1 MKDITFNEARHRV
14 DELQELLWQY
24 SHEYYVLDQ
33 PTVTDQEYDQ
43 LYYELVELEEAFPEL
58 IHLDSPTQAV
68 GGQLL
73 EGFVKVAHSTP
84 MMSLDDAFNFEE
96 LEAFD
101 KRLQRLTES
110 EYSYTAELKIDG
122 LAINL
127 RYEQGELV
135 EAATRGDGT
144 VGENVTENIKRIR
157 MIPQKLKQDI
167 DVEVRGEV
175 YMPKRSFIELNQAR
189 ELEGLEIFANPRN
202 AAAGTI
208 RNLDPA
214 VTQRRKLSGFFYTL
228 VNAGQY
234 GVSSQDEA
242 LDFIENL
249 GLPVNQEHT
258 QLQDIDDIL
267 HYIERYQEE
276 RQGLPYDI
284 DGIVIKANEFSIQEQ
299 AGFTA
304 RSPRWAIAY
313 KFPAE
318 EAETTVLSID
328 WTVGR
333 TGVVTPTAIM
343 EPVLLDGSTV
353 QRATLHN
360 VDIIQKK
367 DVRPGDQVLIR
378 KAGDIIPEVI
388 RVLFDKR
395 PEGSRPYIIP
405 THCPVCESDLV
416 HLEEE
421 VALRCVNPQ
430 CPAQVVEK
438 MTHFVSRNAMNIE
451 GIGEKVVRQL
461 YDEGLIRDV
470 GDFYLLKKEDL
481 IELERFGEKSAG
493 NVVQAVDASRSNSLE
508 RLIFGLG
515 IRHVG
520 SKASLLL
527 ARHFKSMVNLMQA
540 DPEDLLEV
548 EGIGEIIVDSILNFF
563 QLEETRKLIDKLKN
577 LQVNM
582 KYLDDQTE
590 IEESVVRRF
599 EGKTIVLTGKLEA
612 MTREELTELIQDAGG
627 KVTGSVSKKT
637 DLLIAGENA
646 GSKLTKAR
654 ELDIDI
660 WSEAEL
666 SDILGSG
673 H

>member
-73 EGFVKVAHSTP
+73 EGFEKVAHSTP

-267 HYIERYQEE
+267 HYIEKYQEE

-395 PEGSRPYIIP
+395 PEGSRPYTIP

-527 ARHFKSMVNLMQA
+527 ARNFKSMVNLMQA

>member
-58 IHLDSPTQAV
+58 VHLDSPTQAV

-73 EGFVKVAHSTP
+73 EGFEKVAHSTP

-96 LEAFD
+96 LKAFD
-101 KRLQRLTES
+101 KRLQRLTED
-110 EYSYTAELKIDG
+110 EYTYTAELKIDG

-157 MIPQKLKQDI
+157 MIPKKLKQEI

-234 GVSSQDEA
+234 DVSSQDEA
-242 LDFIENL
+242 LNFIESL

-395 PEGSRPYIIP
+395 PEGSRPYTIP
-405 THCPVCESDLV
+405 TYCPVCESDLV

-438 MTHFVSRNAMNIE
+438 MIHFVSRNAMNIE

-461 YDEGLIRDV
+461 YDEDLIRDV

-481 IELERFGEKSAG
+481 VQLERFGEKSAG
-493 NVVQAVDASRSNSLE
+493 NVVKAVDASRSNSLE

-540 DPEDLLEV
+540 ESEDLLEV

-563 QLEETRKLIDKLKN
+563 QLEETEKLIDKLKN

-582 KYLDDQTE
+582 DYLDDKTE
-590 IEESVVRRF
+590 VEESVARRL

-612 MTREELTELIQDAGG
+612 MTREELTGLIQDAGG
-627 KVTGSVSKKT
+627 KVTGSVSKNT

-654 ELDIDI
+654 ELDIEI
-660 WSEAEL
+660 WSEADL
-666 SDILGSG
+666 SEILGRD

>member
-58 IHLDSPTQAV
+58 VHLDSPTQAV

-73 EGFVKVAHSTP
+73 EGFEKVAHSTP

-96 LEAFD
+96 LKAFD
-101 KRLQRLTES
+101 KRLQRLTED
-110 EYSYTAELKIDG
+110 EYTYTAELKIDG

-157 MIPQKLKQDI
+157 MIPKKLKQEI

-242 LDFIENL
+242 LNFIESL

-333 TGVVTPTAIM
+333 TGVLTPTAIM

-360 VDIIQKK
+360 VDMIQKK

-395 PEGSRPYIIP
+395 PEGSRPYTIP
-405 THCPVCESDLV
+405 TYCPVCESDLV

-438 MTHFVSRNAMNIE
+438 MIHFVSRNAMNIE

-461 YDEGLIRDV
+461 YDEDLIRDV

-481 IELERFGEKSAG
+481 VQLERFGEKSAG
-493 NVVQAVDASRSNSLE
+493 NVVKAVDASRSNSLE

-527 ARHFKSMVNLMQA
+527 ARHFKSMDNLMQA
-540 DPEDLLEV
+540 ESEDLLEV

-563 QLEETRKLIDKLKN
+563 QLEETEKLIDKLKN

-582 KYLDDQTE
+582 DYLDDKTE
-590 IEESVVRRF
+590 VEESVARRL

-612 MTREELTELIQDAGG
+612 MTREELTGLIQDAGG
-627 KVTGSVSKKT
+627 KVTGSVSKNT

-654 ELDIDI
+654 ELDIEI
-660 WSEAEL
+660 WSEADL
-666 SDILGSG
+666 SEILGSG

>member
-58 IHLDSPTQAV
+58 VHLDSPTQAV

-73 EGFVKVAHSTP
+73 EGFEKVAHSTP

-96 LEAFD
+96 LKAFD
-101 KRLQRLTES
+101 KRLQRLTED
-110 EYSYTAELKIDG
+110 EYTYTAELKIDG

-157 MIPQKLKQDI
+157 MIPKKLKQEI

-234 GVSSQDEA
+234 DVSSQDEA
-242 LDFIENL
+242 LNFIESL

-258 QLQDIDDIL
+258 QLQDVDDIL

-360 VDIIQKK
+360 VDMIQKK
-367 DVRPGDQVLIR
+367 DVRPSDQVLIR

-395 PEGSRPYIIP
+395 PEGSRPYTIP
-405 THCPVCESDLV
+405 TYCPVCESDLV

-438 MTHFVSRNAMNIE
+438 MIHFVSRNAMNIE

-461 YDEGLIRDV
+461 YDEDLIRDV

-481 IELERFGEKSAG
+481 VQLERFGEKSAG
-493 NVVQAVDASRSNSLE
+493 NVVKAVDASRSNSLE

-527 ARHFKSMVNLMQA
+527 ARHFKSMDNLMQA
-540 DPEDLLEV
+540 ESEDLLEV

-563 QLEETRKLIDKLKN
+563 QLEETEKLIDKLKN

-582 KYLDDQTE
+582 DYLDDKTE
-590 IEESVVRRF
+590 VEESVARRL

-612 MTREELTELIQDAGG
+612 MTREELTGLIQDAGG
-627 KVTGSVSKKT
+627 KVTGSVSKNT

-654 ELDIDI
+654 ELDIEI
-660 WSEAEL
+660 WSEADL
-666 SDILGSG
+666 SEILGRDY
-673 H
+673 

>member
-58 IHLDSPTQAV
+58 VHLDSPTQAV

-73 EGFVKVAHSTP
+73 EGFEKVAHSTP

-96 LEAFD
+96 LKAFD
-101 KRLQRLTES
+101 KRLQRLTED
-110 EYSYTAELKIDG
+110 EYTYTAELKIDG

-157 MIPQKLKQDI
+157 MIPKKLKQEI

-242 LDFIENL
+242 LNFIESL

-258 QLQDIDDIL
+258 QLQDVDDIL

-360 VDIIQKK
+360 VDMIQKK

-395 PEGSRPYIIP
+395 PEGSRPYTIP
-405 THCPVCESDLV
+405 TYCPVCESDLV

-438 MTHFVSRNAMNIE
+438 MIHFVSRNAMNIE

-461 YDEGLIRDV
+461 YDEDLIRDV

-481 IELERFGEKSAG
+481 VQLERFGEKSAG
-493 NVVQAVDASRSNSLE
+493 NVVKAVDASRSNSLE

-527 ARHFKSMVNLMQA
+527 ARHFKSMDNLMQA
-540 DPEDLLEV
+540 ESEDLLEV

-563 QLEETRKLIDKLKN
+563 QLEETEKLIDKLKN

-582 KYLDDQTE
+582 DYLDDKTE
-590 IEESVVRRF
+590 VEESVARRL

-612 MTREELTELIQDAGG
+612 MTREELTGLIQDAGG
-627 KVTGSVSKKT
+627 KVTGSVSKNT

-654 ELDIDI
+654 ELDIEI
-660 WSEAEL
+660 WSEADL
-666 SDILGSG
+666 SEILGRD

>member
-58 IHLDSPTQAV
+58 VHLDSPTQAV

-73 EGFVKVAHSTP
+73 EGFEKVAHSTP

-96 LEAFD
+96 LKAFD
-101 KRLQRLTES
+101 KRLQRLTED
-110 EYSYTAELKIDG
+110 EYTYTAELKIDG

-135 EAATRGDGT
+135 EAATRGDGM

-157 MIPQKLKQDI
+157 MIPKKLKQEI

-234 GVSSQDEA
+234 DVSSQDEA
-242 LDFIENL
+242 LNFIESL

-258 QLQDIDDIL
+258 QLQDVDDIL

-360 VDIIQKK
+360 VDMIQKK

-395 PEGSRPYIIP
+395 PEGSRPYTIP
-405 THCPVCESDLV
+405 TYCPVCESDLV

-438 MTHFVSRNAMNIE
+438 MIHFVSRNAMNIE

-461 YDEGLIRDV
+461 YDEDLIRDV

-481 IELERFGEKSAG
+481 VQLERFGEKSAG
-493 NVVQAVDASRSNSLE
+493 NVVKAVDASRSNSLE

-527 ARHFKSMVNLMQA
+527 ARHFKSMDNLMQA
-540 DPEDLLEV
+540 ESEDLLEV

-563 QLEETRKLIDKLKN
+563 QLEETEKLIDKLKN

-582 KYLDDQTE
+582 DYLDDKTE
-590 IEESVVRRF
+590 VEESVARRL

-612 MTREELTELIQDAGG
+612 MTREELTGLIQDAGG
-627 KVTGSVSKKT
+627 KVTGSVSKNT

-654 ELDIDI
+654 ELDIEI
-660 WSEAEL
+660 WSEADL
-666 SDILGSG
+666 SEILGRG

>member
-73 EGFVKVAHSTP
+73 EGFEKVAHSTP

-395 PEGSRPYIIP
+395 PEGSRPYTIP

-527 ARHFKSMVNLMQA
+527 ARNFKSMVNLMQA

-627 KVTGSVSKKT
+627 KVTGSVSKNT

>member
-58 IHLDSPTQAV
+58 VHLDSPTQAV

-73 EGFVKVAHSTP
+73 EGFEKVAHSTP
-84 MMSLDDAFNFEE
+84 MMGLDDAFNFEE
-96 LEAFD
+96 LKAFD
-101 KRLQRLTES
+101 KRLQRLTED
-110 EYSYTAELKIDG
+110 EYTYTAELKIDG

-157 MIPQKLKQDI
+157 MIPKKLKQEI

-242 LDFIENL
+242 LNFIESL

-360 VDIIQKK
+360 VDMIQKK

-395 PEGSRPYIIP
+395 PEGSRPYTIP
-405 THCPVCESDLV
+405 TYCPVCESDLV

-438 MTHFVSRNAMNIE
+438 MIHFVSRNAMNIE

-461 YDEGLIRDV
+461 YDEDLIRDV

-481 IELERFGEKSAG
+481 VQLERFGEKSAG
-493 NVVQAVDASRSNSLE
+493 NVVKAVDASRSNSLE

-527 ARHFKSMVNLMQA
+527 ARHFKSMDNLMQA
-540 DPEDLLEV
+540 ESEDLLEV

-563 QLEETRKLIDKLKN
+563 QLEETEKLIDKLKN

-582 KYLDDQTE
+582 DYLDDKTE
-590 IEESVVRRF
+590 VEESVARRL

-612 MTREELTELIQDAGG
+612 MTREELTGLIQDAGG
-627 KVTGSVSKKT
+627 KVTGSVSKNT

-654 ELDIDI
+654 ELDIEI
-660 WSEAEL
+660 WSEADL
-666 SDILGSG
+666 SEILGRD

>member
-214 VTQRRKLSGFFYTL
+214 ATQRRKLSGFFYTL

>member
-73 EGFVKVAHSTP
+73 EGFEKVAHSTP

-395 PEGSRPYIIP
+395 PEGSRPYTIP

-527 ARHFKSMVNLMQA
+527 ARNFKSMVNLMQA

-563 QLEETRKLIDKLKN
+563 QLEETIKLIDKLKN

-590 IEESVVRRF
+590 IEESVVRRL

-627 KVTGSVSKKT
+627 KVTGSVSKNT

>member
-58 IHLDSPTQAV
+58 VHLDSPTQAV

-73 EGFVKVAHSTP
+73 EGFEKVAHSTP

-96 LEAFD
+96 LKAFD
-101 KRLQRLTES
+101 KRLQRLTED
-110 EYSYTAELKIDG
+110 EYTYTAELKIDG

-157 MIPQKLKQDI
+157 MIPKKLKQEI

-234 GVSSQDEA
+234 DVSSQDEA
-242 LDFIENL
+242 LNFIESL

-258 QLQDIDDIL
+258 QLQDVDDIL

-299 AGFTA
+299 AGFTT

-360 VDIIQKK
+360 VDMIQKK

-395 PEGSRPYIIP
+395 PEGSRPYTIP
-405 THCPVCESDLV
+405 TYCPVCESDLV

-438 MTHFVSRNAMNIE
+438 MIHFVSRNAMNIE

-461 YDEGLIRDV
+461 YDEDLIRDV

-481 IELERFGEKSAG
+481 VQLERFGEKSAG
-493 NVVQAVDASRSNSLE
+493 NVVKAVDASRSNSLE

-527 ARHFKSMVNLMQA
+527 ARHFKSMDNLMQA
-540 DPEDLLEV
+540 ESEDLLEV

-563 QLEETRKLIDKLKN
+563 QLEETEKLIDKLKN

-582 KYLDDQTE
+582 DYLDDKTE
-590 IEESVVRRF
+590 VEESVARRL

-612 MTREELTELIQDAGG
+612 MTREELTGLIQDAGG
-627 KVTGSVSKKT
+627 KVTGSVSKNT

-654 ELDIDI
+654 ELDIEI
-660 WSEAEL
+660 WSEADL
-666 SDILGSG
+666 SEILGRD

>member
-73 EGFVKVAHSTP
+73 EGFEKVAHSTP

-395 PEGSRPYIIP
+395 PEGSRPYTIP

-527 ARHFKSMVNLMQA
+527 ARNFKSMVNLMQA

>member
-58 IHLDSPTQAV
+58 VHLDSPTQAV

-73 EGFVKVAHSTP
+73 EGFEKVAHSTP

-96 LEAFD
+96 LKAFD
-101 KRLQRLTES
+101 KRLQRLTED
-110 EYSYTAELKIDG
+110 EYTYTAELKIDG

-157 MIPQKLKQDI
+157 MIPKKLKQEI

-242 LDFIENL
+242 LNFIESL

-360 VDIIQKK
+360 VDMIQKK

-395 PEGSRPYIIP
+395 PEGSRPYTIP
-405 THCPVCESDLV
+405 TYCPVCESDLV

-438 MTHFVSRNAMNIE
+438 MIHFVSRNAMNIE

-461 YDEGLIRDV
+461 YDEDLIRDV

-481 IELERFGEKSAG
+481 VQLERFGEKSAG
-493 NVVQAVDASRSNSLE
+493 NVVKAVDASRSNSLE

-527 ARHFKSMVNLMQA
+527 ARHFKSMDNLMQA
-540 DPEDLLEV
+540 ESEDLLEV

-563 QLEETRKLIDKLKN
+563 QLEETEKLIDKLKN

-582 KYLDDQTE
+582 DYLDDKTE
-590 IEESVVRRF
+590 VEESVARRL

-612 MTREELTELIQDAGG
+612 MTREELTGLIQDAGG
-627 KVTGSVSKKT
+627 KVTGSVSKNT

-654 ELDIDI
+654 ELDIEI
-660 WSEAEL
+660 WSEADL
-666 SDILGSG
+666 SEILGRD

>member
-73 EGFVKVAHSTP
+73 EGFEKVAHSTP

-527 ARHFKSMVNLMQA
+527 ARNFKSMVNLMQA

>member
-1 MKDITFNEARHRV
+1 MRDITFNEARHRV

-33 PTVTDQEYDQ
+33 PTVTDEEYDQ
-43 LYYELVELEEAFPEL
+43 LYYELVDLEETFPEL

-73 EGFVKVAHSTP
+73 EGFEKIAHSTP
-84 MMSLDDAFNFEE
+84 MMSLNDAFNIEE
-96 LEAFD
+96 LRAFD
-101 KRLQRLTES
+101 NRLQRLTENN
-110 EYSYTAELKIDG
+110 YTYTAELKIDG

-157 MIPQKLKQDI
+157 MIPKRLKQDI
-167 DVEVRGEV
+167 DIEVRGEI
-175 YMPKRSFIELNQAR
+175 YMPKRSFLELNQAR

-214 VTQRRKLSGFFYTL
+214 VTQRRKLSGFFYTI
-228 VNAGQY
+228 VQADQY

-242 LDFIENL
+242 LDLIENL

-258 QLQDIDDIL
+258 HLQDINDIL
-267 HYIERYQEE
+267 HYIEKYQDE
-276 RQGLPYDI
+276 RQALPYDI
-284 DGIVIKANEFSIQEQ
+284 DGIVVKVNEFSIQDQ

-353 QRATLHN
+353 RRATLHN
-360 VDIIQKK
+360 VDMIKKK
-367 DVRPGDQVLIR
+367 DVRLGDQVLIR

-395 PEGSRPYIIP
+395 PKESQPYLIP
-405 THCPVCESDLV
+405 SHCPVCESDLV

-438 MTHFVSRNAMNIE
+438 MIHFVSRNAMNID
-451 GIGEKVVRQL
+451 GVGEKVIRQL
-461 YDEGLIRDV
+461 YDEGLIQDV
-470 GDFYLLKKEDL
+470 SDLYTLKKEDL
-481 IELERFGEKSAG
+481 VQLERFGEKSAG
-493 NVVQAVDASRSNSLE
+493 NTVEAIDASRSSSLE

-527 ARHFKSMVNLMQA
+527 AQSFQSMDNLMQA
-540 DPEDLLEV
+540 DSEDILQV
-548 EGIGEIIVDSILNFF
+548 EGIGEIIVDSIQNFF
-563 QLEETRKLIDKLKN
+563 QLDETKKLIGKLKN
-577 LQVNM
+577 LQINM
-582 KYLDDQTE
+582 NYLDTRAE
-590 IEESVVRRF
+590 VEESVTRQL
-599 EGKTIVLTGKLEA
+599 EGKTIVLTGKLEV
-612 MTREELTELIQDAGG
+612 MKREELAELIQQAGG
-627 KVTGSVSKKT
+627 KVTGSVSKNT

-646 GSKLTKAR
+646 GSKLSKAQ
-654 ELDIDI
+654 ELGTEI
-660 WSEAEL
+660 WSEADL
-666 SDILGSG
+666 LDILGSG

>member
-33 PTVTDQEYDQ
+33 PTVTDEEYDQ
-43 LYYELVELEEAFPEL
+43 LYYELVALEEAFPEL

-73 EGFVKVAHSTP
+73 EGFEKVAHSTP
-84 MMSLDDAFNFEE
+84 MMSLDDAFDIEE
-96 LEAFD
+96 LSAFD
-101 KRLQRLTES
+101 RRLQRLTAS
-110 EYSYTAELKIDG
+110 AYTYTAELKIDG

-127 RYEQGELV
+127 RYEEGELV

-157 MIPQKLKQDI
+157 MIPKKLTQAIDI
-167 DVEVRGEV
+167 EVRGEI
-175 YMPKRSFIELNQAR
+175 YMPKRSFLELNQAR

-208 RNLDPA
+208 RNLDPS
-214 VTQRRKLSGFFYTL
+214 VTQRRKLSGFFYTI
-228 VNAGQY
+228 VQAEQY

-242 LDFIENL
+242 LDLIEKL

-258 QLQDIDDIL
+258 QLQDIQDIVD
-267 HYIERYQEE
+267 YIEKYQEG
-276 RQGLPYDI
+276 RQALPYDI
-284 DGIVIKANEFSIQEQ
+284 DGIVVKVNEFSIQNQ

-304 RSPRWAIAY
+304 RSPRWAVAY

-333 TGVVTPTAIM
+333 TGVVTPTAVM
-343 EPVLLDGSTV
+343 EPILLDGSTV

-360 VDIIQKK
+360 VDMIQKK
-367 DVRPGDQVLIR
+367 DVRLGDRVLIR

-388 RVLFDKR
+388 RVIFDKR
-395 PEGSRPYIIP
+395 GDESQPYSIP
-405 THCPVCESDLV
+405 GQCPVCASDLV

-438 MTHFVSRNAMNIE
+438 MIHFVSRNAMNID
-451 GIGEKVVRQL
+451 GVGEKVIRQL
-461 YDEGLIRDV
+461 YDEGLIQDV
-470 GDFYLLKKEDL
+470 SDLYTLKKEDL
-481 IELERFGEKSAG
+481 IQLERFGEKSAS
-493 NVVQAVDASRSNSLE
+493 NTVEAIDASRSNSLE

-527 ARHFKSMVNLMQA
+527 ARSFQSMDKLMQA
-540 DPEDLLEV
+540 DFEAILQI
-548 EGIGEIIVDSILNFF
+548 EGIGEIIADSIQNFF
-563 QLEETRKLIDKLKN
+563 QLEETQELIDKLKT
-577 LQVNM
+577 LQINM
-582 KYLDDQTE
+582 DYLDAGVD
-590 IEESVVRRF
+590 IEESVTRQL
-599 EGKTIVLTGKLEA
+599 EEKTIVLTGKLEV
-612 MTREELTELIQDAGG
+612 MKREELSELIQQAGG
-627 KVTGSVSKKT
+627 KVTGSVSKNT

-646 GSKLTKAR
+646 GSKLSKAK
-654 ELDIDI
+654 ELGTEI
-660 WSEAEL
+660 WTEADL
-666 SDILGSG
+666 LDLLGSDQ
-673 H
+673 

>member
-101 KRLQRLTES
+101 KRLQRLIES